1 MANEPSQVEGPYE
14 VHDYTVSTSVTIEK
28 LTMCKVADPRTAS
41 AATGNGEAFAGIA
54 ATEFVADKGKVEL
67 GLWTTGTF
75 VMTAVAVIGAEGA
88 IAAGDE
94 VVMSGA
100 NLIRKAVAA
109 DLLNGAVVGRAK
121 ESIAATTTGGVA
133 LSGFGG

>member
-14 VHDYTVSTSVTIEK
+14 THDYTVADGATIEK
-28 LTMCKVADPRTAS
+28 YTMCKVADPRTAS
-41 AATGNGEAFAGIA
+41 AATGAAEAFAGIA
-54 ATEFVADKGKVEL
+54 ATEKVASNSKTEL

-75 VMTAVAVIGAEGA
+75 VMTSCATIGGEGVIT
-88 IAAGDE
+88 AGSL

-100 NLIRKAVAA
+100 NQIRKAIAA
-109 DLLNGAVVGRAK
+109 ELLTGAVVGRAK
-121 ESIAATTTGGVA
+121 EAIAAATTGEVT